1 MNSQNLPGRML
12 GAARMGEPG
21 GRLMNVSSMVWW
33 PRPAAR

>member
-1 MNSQNLPGRML
+1 MNSQNLPVRMV

-21 GRLMNVSSMVWW
+21 GRLMNGSSMVWW